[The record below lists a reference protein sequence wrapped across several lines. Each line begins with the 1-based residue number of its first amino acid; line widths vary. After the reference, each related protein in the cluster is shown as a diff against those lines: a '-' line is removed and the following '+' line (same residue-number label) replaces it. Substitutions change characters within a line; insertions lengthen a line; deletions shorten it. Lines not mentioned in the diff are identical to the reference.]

1 MLQLLVIFPPV
12 EFSVDSKQ
20 LRINWKKYM
29 QSYYLYQVIQK
40 FFAISKRLGIFCFK
54 INTKINSEPLCV
66 MGQITIDNRPVR
78 SPCTLFLYCEM
89 FYFFLSHIFG
99 EEGIYILQAWIAG
112 LEVYLW
118 AKAELMQI
126 YII

>member
-1 MLQLLVIFPPV
+1 MVINKNAAIAGNLSSSRVFCRLETAQDKLKKVHAKLLLPIPSNSEVFT
-12 EFSVDSKQ
+12 
-20 LRINWKKYM
+20 
-29 QSYYLYQVIQK
+29 
-40 FFAISKRLGIFCFK
+40 ISRRLGIFCFK

-99 EEGIYILQAWIAG
+99 EEGIYILQA
-112 LEVYLW
+112 
-118 AKAELMQI
+118 
-126 YII
+126 